1 MGTWNSNSLSLRDI
15 KFIAHKVGNCFDF
28 ISFFIYLFILQNP
41 RNHLKILLVNRPSS
55 SSFGASHFF
64 SFLSLPLSLSPYWL
78 NLFLPSLP
86 YLCNRLPPPT
96 ATTLAAPPP
105 PQQTWTY
112 RFRSWRARSL
122 CPCDDSSAHRRRRVA
137 GHAICLLAETFF
149 FFYFCVCIG
158 RRCLRNQTD

>member
-1 MGTWNSNSLSLRDI
+1 MILSLLHTKLEI
-15 KFIAHKVGNCFDF
+15 VL
-28 ISFFIYLFILQNP
+28 ISYHFLFIYLFF
-41 RNHLKILLVNRPSS
+41 KIQGIIWKSCR
-55 SSFGASHFF
+55 SFGHHLHLSGLLI
-64 SFLSLPLSLSPYWL
+64 SFLFSLSLSPYWL

-149 FFYFCVCIG
+149 FLFYFLCIG